1 MLCWS
6 PCTDSERRIQVWLCR
21 VFAACFIEMHL
32 ACDLSWRSFSAL
44 LYQHGQL
51 CLEGVLVLICYRES
65 FHLLQA
71 VWERTFGQASIFCST
86 GFHTSQPLKQTIGN
100 IREHREWKWIG
111 NLKIWLFPNTLLMWQ
126 GCPADNQMLKMH
138 YQALVLLQSECTT
151 KHLFYF
157 VSNVIW
163 TCKPIRFCHP
173 PALSPKRLV
182 WGFKSICS
190 SVAAPG
196 SPAMS
201 GTLGQTPSATHPSDS
216 YRRTPQFQMFRC
228 FTCTTFLYKLLMLES
243 RKIPLCGT

>member
-1 MLCWS
+1 MLCWG
-6 PCTDSERRIQVWLCR
+6 PCTHCAENSGLAVQGVCR
-21 VFAACFIEMHL
+21 VLYRNASRLWLQPAEL
-32 ACDLSWRSFSAL
+32 LSIAVTTRTAVF
-44 LYQHGQL
+44 G
-51 CLEGVLVLICYRES
+51 GGFVLICYRES
-65 FHLLQA
+65 FHFLQA
-71 VWERTFGQASIFCST
+71 VWERIFGQASIFCST
-86 GFHTSQPLKQTIGN
+86 GFHTSQPLKRTIGN

-138 YQALVLLQSECTT
+138 YQALVLLQSKCTT

-157 VSNVIW
+157 ESNVNW

-201 GTLGQTPSATHPSDS
+201 GTLGQTPSATHPSDC
-216 YRRTPQFQMFRC
+216 YRTPQFQMFRC
-228 FTCTTFLYKLLMLES
+228 FTGTTFLYKLLMPES
-243 RKIPLCGT
+243 RKIPLYRT